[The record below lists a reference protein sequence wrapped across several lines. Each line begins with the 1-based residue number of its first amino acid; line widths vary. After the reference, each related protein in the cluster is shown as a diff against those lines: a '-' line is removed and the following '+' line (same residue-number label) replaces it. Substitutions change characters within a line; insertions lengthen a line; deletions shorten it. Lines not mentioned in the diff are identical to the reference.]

1 MPEAEVLEFTSTNPD
16 TNGPS
21 PVANSTAPENKVIGM
36 FLSSAWYK
44 SLITPPTIVKK
55 TELPAPAQN
64 LTVIIPEYDL
74 VIAQQT

>member
-1 MPEAEVLEFTSTNPD
+1 VINPD
-16 TNGPS
+16 TNGPN
-21 PVANSTAPENKVIGM
+21 PVPNSAAPKNKVIGV

-44 SLITPPTIVKK
+44 SLITPSTIVEK

-64 LTVIIPEYDL
+64 LAVIIPEYDL